1 MDLDSLD
8 GTESIVASDDC
19 SGLTLDTMEV
29 ILAGDCPNSYTRQ
42 RTFVATDA
50 CGLSIEHIQT
60 VTVSDNEAPTL
71 YVPEDYTIGCQ
82 EEPTYDD
89 AWAEDNCSSEVEIE
103 VTESIISGS
112 CPAEYVIQRTFTA
125 RDECGNETVAT
136 QSISVSDLS
145 PPTLVLPNDTVLPC
159 GSLFITPVVTAFDDC
174 SAEEDISII
183 SFSNFPPTECDAQ
196 QILRRRFIAVTN
208 VETPAKGSI
217 SCISTTWKG
226 LNSPTFLKT

>member
-8 GTESIVASDDC
+8 GTESIVASDGC

-71 YVPEDYTIGCQ
+71 YVPDDYTIGCQ

-103 VTESIISGS
+103 VTESIIPGS

-125 RDECGNETVAT
+125 RTNVAT
-136 QSISVSDLS
+136 KPW
-145 PPTLVLPNDTVLPC
+145 PPNPF
-159 GSLFITPVVTAFDDC
+159 LFRICPHRLWSFPMTRSFRAEAC
-174 SAEEDISII
+174 SSR
-183 SFSNFPPTECDAQ
+183 
-196 QILRRRFIAVTN
+196 LR
-208 VETPAKGSI
+208 
-217 SCISTTWKG
+217 
-226 LNSPTFLKT
+226 